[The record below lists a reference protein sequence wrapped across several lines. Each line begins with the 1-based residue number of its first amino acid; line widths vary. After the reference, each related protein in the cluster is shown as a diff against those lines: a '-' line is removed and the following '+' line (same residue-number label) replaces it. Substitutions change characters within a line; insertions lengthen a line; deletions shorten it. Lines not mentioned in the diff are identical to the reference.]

1 MAATIPVRSIRAGS
15 YWTVARSVA
24 RFTFASATPSARDRY
39 RSMRFT
45 QLAQVIPTTGRV
57 NSVGEAE
64 LVLTVPTGY
73 YRGVCWLRPGHPR
86 RHHRRTSF
94 HRGRRPLAHPIG
106 RNGWDFPPFQQEGP
120 HRGTAIAQDG
130 PRDGAVDGG
139 QWPRGNAPVEREGA
153 RRRARQ
159 SAVAPY
165 HRGRWID
172 PAPARGRR

>member
-73 YRGVCWLRPGHPR
+73 YRGVCWAASRAS
-86 RHHRRTSF
+86 T
-94 HRGRRPLAHPIG
+94 
-106 RNGWDFPPFQQEGP
+106 PPSQADIVSSW
-120 HRGTAIAQDG
+120 TA
-130 PRDGAVDGG
+130 
-139 QWPRGNAPVEREGA
+139 
-153 RRRARQ
+153 
-159 SAVAPY
+159 
-165 HRGRWID
+165 
-172 PAPARGRR
+172 ARG